1 MIPESVNYIKSRVSV
16 RPLVRITGLL
26 VRAAGFYLIAAFA
39 LSGYIDA
46 VVAALSIIAF
56 IAGGIRV
63 SLGSP
68 SNTRKVEIDAGSAVV
83 IGAALACGP
92 VSAAGPAAMAAL
104 GSILLDFNHRDS
116 LANSTYTVAR
126 MPISAALASLVFGW
140 AGGNTVYTAGAESL
154 PAALAAAA
162 AYIVLDS
169 ALAGSIRLVKTRWI
183 SAGLGYGLG
192 CAARTMPPFV
202 MLAVILPAAL
212 AVLGLLRDA
221 RRNSKIESE
230 PKAEEDESPTEVA
243 KTSFT
248 DPLTGLANQRY
259 LEMFLRQEI
268 SRAERSGHPISV
280 ILIDIDNFEQL
291 NELDGRE
298 SADRCLV
305 AIGAGVKRML
315 REYDVIA
322 RYKDD
327 EFVVVLPEC
336 DITAAHDAA
345 ARLHAA
351 LSGQVLPLRAHFSA
365 GVATY
370 PAYGTSI
377 DDLLSSAH
385 HALNRAKF
393 AGKNTIRSCHELA
406 KAG

>member
-1 MIPESVNYIKSRVSV
+1 MILRLVDFIKNSAV
-16 RPLVRITGLL
+16 
-26 VRAAGFYLIAAFA
+26 VRAVERVIRLLAWAAGLCLIAAFGV
-39 LSGYIDA
+39 SGYIDA
-46 VVAALSIIAF
+46 VVAALSVISF

-68 SNTRKVEIDAGSAVV
+68 SSARKVEIDAGSAVV

-104 GSILLDFNHRDS
+104 GGIFLDFNHRDS
-116 LANSTYTVAR
+116 FVRSTYTVAR
-126 MPISAALASLVFGW
+126 MPFQAALAALVFIW
-140 AGGNTVYTAGAESL
+140 VGGSAAYPASIESL
-154 PAALAAAA
+154 PAALTAAA
-162 AYIVLDS
+162 AYALLDCFLS
-169 ALAGSIRLVKTRWI
+169 GNIRLIKTRWL
-183 SAGLGYGLG
+183 SMGLGYGFG
-192 CAARTMPPFV
+192 CAARTTPPFV
-202 MLAVILPAAL
+202 ILVVILPVAL
-212 AVLGLLRDA
+212 TVLNLLREA
-221 RRNSKIESE
+221 RKARKAGAESE
-230 PKAEEDESPTEVA
+230 TGEKPAEAA
-243 KTSFT
+243 KTSFL

-259 LEMFLRQEI
+259 LEMFLQQEI
-268 SRAERSGHPISV
+268 SRSERSGQPISV

-291 NELDGRE
+291 NQVDGEE

-305 AIGAGVKRML
+305 AIGAGIRRML

-336 DITAAHDAA
+336 DIAAAHEAA
-345 ARLHAA
+345 YRLHAA
-351 LSGQVLPLRAHFSA
+351 LSGQVLPLRARFSA

-370 PAYGTSI
+370 PAYGISV

>member
-1 MIPESVNYIKSRVSV
+1 MIPKPVNYIKSRVSV
-16 RPLVRITGLL
+16 RALARITGLF
-26 VRAAGFYLIAAFA
+26 VRAAGFCLIAAFA
-39 LSGYIDA
+39 VSGYIDA
-46 VVAALSIIAF
+46 VVAALSITAF

-63 SLGSP
+63 SLRSP
-68 SNTRKVEIDAGSAVV
+68 SGTRKVEIDAGNAVV
-83 IGAALACGP
+83 LGAALACGP

-104 GSILLDFNHRDS
+104 GRILLDFNHRDS
-116 LANSTYTVAR
+116 FARSTYTVAR
-126 MPISAALASLVFGW
+126 MPVSAAIASLVFGW
-140 AGGNTVYTAGAESL
+140 AGGNAAYTAGVESL

-162 AYIVLDS
+162 VYTVLDS
-169 ALAGSIRLVKTRWI
+169 ALAGDIRLVKTRWL

-192 CAARTMPPFV
+192 CAVRTIPPFV
-202 MLAVILPAAL
+202 MLVVILPVAL
-212 AVLGLLRDA
+212 TVLGLLRDA
-221 RRNSKIESE
+221 RKVSKVE
-230 PKAEEDESPTEVA
+230 PEPEAETEESPEEVVR
-243 KTSFT
+243 TSFT

-268 SRAERSGHPISV
+268 SRAERTGHSISV
-280 ILIDIDNFEQL
+280 ILIDIDDFEQL
-291 NELDGRE
+291 NQVDGKE
-298 SADRCLV
+298 AADRCLV
-305 AIGAGVKRML
+305 AIGTGVKRML

-336 DITAAHDAA
+336 GIEAAHDAA
-345 ARLHAA
+345 ARLHSA
-351 LSGQVLPLRAHFSA
+351 LSGQVLPFRARFSA

-370 PAYGTSI
+370 PSYGTSI